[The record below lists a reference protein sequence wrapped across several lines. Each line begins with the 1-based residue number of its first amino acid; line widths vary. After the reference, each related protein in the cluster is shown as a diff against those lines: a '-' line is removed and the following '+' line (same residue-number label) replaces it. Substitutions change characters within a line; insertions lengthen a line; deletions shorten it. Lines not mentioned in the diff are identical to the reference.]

1 MNVAVTGQPS
11 VRGRPLSAGRPPRI
25 ADVTMFYGERSGG
38 IRTYLEAKAAYAART
53 GRFEHHL
60 IIPGKVTG
68 SNGGGRHEHRSL
80 RVAASNGYRVPLGGA
95 ELQATLHELSPD
107 VVLLHDPFWTPRGA
121 CRAAHECG
129 AAVIAVHHSSAS
141 LHAAGLPGPDGV
153 YAHALRRW
161 YRRAYLDVDA
171 IMSVVDTEVDVQRP
185 ATLRLR
191 LGIEP
196 VFHPRP
202 EIPRSDHVLY
212 VGRLSREK
220 GLRQLLEAAAA
231 SAQPWPLILLGTGPL
246 GDALRE
252 RARQLGLGTRVTFD
266 PYVRDRAELAERFA
280 AARVAVLPG
289 AHETF
294 GLAALEAAA
303 CATPVVTAAPTPS
316 ASLLGG
322 RVETFRPGDST
333 DLLRAIERARRRTPD
348 VTGAARL
355 ATCHTWER
363 IFGQE
368 LADLEQL
375 LGSRATTSWRDIGP
389 R

>member
-1 MNVAVTGQPS
+1 MSVAVTGQPRERHRPRS
-11 VRGRPLSAGRPPRI
+11 PTRPLRI

-60 IIPGKVTG
+60 VIPGRATASDGV
-68 SNGGGRHEHRSL
+68 GRHEHRSL
-80 RVAASNGYRVPLGGA
+80 RVAASNGYRVPFGGA
-95 ELQATLHELSPD
+95 ELQATLHELAPD
-107 VVLLHDPFWTPRGA
+107 IVLLHDPFWTPRGA
-121 CRAAHECG
+121 SRAAHECG

-141 LHAAGLPGPDGV
+141 LHAAGLPGPDAV
-153 YAHALRRW
+153 YARVLRRW

-171 IMSVVDTEVDVQRP
+171 IMSVVDTRLDVQRP

-196 VFHPRP
+196 AFRPRP
-202 EIPRSDHVLY
+202 EIPRADHVLY

-231 SAQPWPLILLGTGPL
+231 SAQPWPLVLLGTGPM

-252 RARQLGLGTRVTFD
+252 RARQLGLGARVSFE
-266 PYVRDRAELAERFA
+266 PYVNDRDALAERFA
-280 AARVAVLPG
+280 AARCAVLPG

-303 CATPVVTAAPTPS
+303 CATPVVTAEPTPS
-316 ASLLGG
+316 ASLLDG
-322 RVETFRPGDST
+322 RVDTFSPGDST
-333 DLLRAIERARRRTPD
+333 ELLRAIERARRRTPD
-348 VTGAARL
+348 LVGAARL
-355 ATCHTWER
+355 AARHSWEN
-363 IFGQE
+363 IFAEE
-368 LADLEQL
+368 LSDLERL
-375 LGSRATTSWRDIGP
+375 LGR
-389 R
+389 